1 MRCIDVQK
9 FRKEKEYMY
18 VCLADTRTEE
28 FPYGSVK
35 KNIDSDLTQ
44 FLDKYR
50 EITGNDFEEPT
61 LIEDALQRG
70 LSVTDLLESAE
81 RYYVNHAK
89 LHKFLQTKKE
99 SSDAL

>member
-1 MRCIDVQK
+1 MRSIDEQK

-28 FPYGSVK
+28 FSYGSVK

-81 RYYVNHAK
+81 RYYINHTK
-89 LHKFLQTKKE
+89 LHEFLTDKKE
-99 SSDAL
+99 VMK

>member
-1 MRCIDVQK
+1 MNRISEKNISMCALQTHE
-9 FRKEKEYMY
+9 RKNFP
-18 VCLADTRTEE
+18 TE
-28 FPYGSVK
+28 SVK

-81 RYYVNHAK
+81 RYYVYHAK
-89 LHKFLQTKKE
+89 LHGFLTRKKGYKQ
-99 SSDAL
+99 